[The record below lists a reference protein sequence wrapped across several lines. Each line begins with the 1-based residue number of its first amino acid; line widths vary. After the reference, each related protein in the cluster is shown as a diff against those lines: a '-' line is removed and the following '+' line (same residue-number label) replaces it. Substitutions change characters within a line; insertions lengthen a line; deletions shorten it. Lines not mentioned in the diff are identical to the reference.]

1 MQRYAEFY
9 LCLTRTLGTLQREVD
24 DLLKSHGISEPQY
37 NVLNVLQE
45 AYPESL
51 SCGDIAGK
59 MVSRDPDITRL
70 LDRLERSGFIER
82 RRGSPDRRLVF
93 VSILGPGM
101 ELMDR
106 IREPVVRL
114 QERQFANLQESDIQA
129 FLESLGRVH
138 ARLNKDSQDPE
149 GSPESLASAHSRH
162 TPSFAFSGAR

>member
-1 MQRYAEFY
+1 MKRYAELYF
-9 LCLTRTLGTLQREVD
+9 CLTRTLGTLQREVD
-24 DLLKSHGISEPQY
+24 DLLKTYGVSEPQY

-93 VSILGPGM
+93 VKILEPGM
-101 ELMDR
+101 QLMDTL
-106 IREPVVRL
+106 REPVARL
-114 QERQFANLQESDIQA
+114 QERQFASLQDSDIQA
-129 FLESLGRVH
+129 LLECLDRVRSRIEESTLTPGRP
-138 ARLNKDSQDPE
+138 AQ
-149 GSPESLASAHSRH
+149 
-162 TPSFAFSGAR
+162 TPSFAFAGAR

>member
-1 MQRYAEFY
+1 MKRYAEFY

-24 DLLKSHGISEPQY
+24 DLLKTHGVSEPQY

-93 VSILGPGM
+93 VKILEPGM
-101 ELMDR
+101 QLMDTLR
-106 IREPVVRL
+106 DPVARL
-114 QERQFANLQESDIQA
+114 QERQFASLQESDIQTFMECLTRVRA
-129 FLESLGRVH
+129 RNEES
-138 ARLNKDSQDPE
+138 
-149 GSPESLASAHSRH
+149 SLARGRPLQA
-162 TPSFAFSGAR
+162 PAFALAGAR

>member
-1 MQRYAEFY
+1 MKRYAEFY
-9 LCLTRTLGTLQREVD
+9 FCLTRTLGTLQREID
-24 DLLKSHGISEPQY
+24 DLLKTFGVSEPQY

-93 VSILGPGM
+93 VKILEPGM
-101 ELMDR
+101 QLMDAL
-106 IREPVVRL
+106 REPVARL
-114 QERQFANLQESDIQA
+114 QERQFASLQDSDIQA
-129 FLESLGRVH
+129 LLECLARVRSRVQESTLTRDGRPV
-138 ARLNKDSQDPE
+138 
-149 GSPESLASAHSRH
+149 H
-162 TPSFAFSGAR
+162 TPSFALAGAR

>member
-1 MQRYAEFY
+1 MKRYAEFY

-24 DLLKSHGISEPQY
+24 DLLKSHGISEPQF
-37 NVLNVLQE
+37 NVLTVLQE

-93 VSILGPGM
+93 VKILEPGM
-101 ELMDR
+101 QLMDML
-106 IREPVVRL
+106 REPVARL
-114 QERQFANLQESDIQA
+114 QERQFSSLQDSDIQA
-129 FLESLGRVH
+129 VLECLTRVRARIEDVPRARARPSH
-138 ARLNKDSQDPE
+138 A
-149 GSPESLASAHSRH
+149 ASY
-162 TPSFAFSGAR
+162 AFSVAR